1 MKKIRMK
8 KRGEKK
14 RGEKIMK
21 KSSQKKF
28 NKKNKK
34 YKKLLT
40 TMFEGL
46 QSDVPLSGTHVA
58 QESEPSDV
66 AQVTCALAEPIA
78 VRDSKMLN
86 NFLWC
91 K

>member
-1 MKKIRMK
+1 MK

-14 RGEKIMK
+14 RGEKIMR
-21 KSSQKKF
+21 KKF
-28 NKKNKK
+28 TKKIKKKTKK

-58 QESEPSDV
+58 QELEPPDV

-86 NFLWC
+86 NFL
-91 K
+91 